1 MANEEF
7 LERNKNRMRQIIGIK
22 FKESG
27 KVYYFDPGDL
37 KLKKDMNVIVDTAMG
52 EEYATVVIPNK
63 EVEDSEVKEPL
74 KKVLRIASYK
84 ERKMFEDY
92 KSREKDA
99 FNKCFEQIRAYE
111 LPMKLIEAEY
121 KFDGSKLT
129 FYFSSEKRIDFREL
143 VKSLAAIFK
152 TRIEMRQIG
161 VRDEVKRLGGNGI
174 CGRELCCCSFLR
186 NFETVSIKMAK
197 EQNMSLNPSKI
208 SGNCG
213 RLMCCL
219 KYEHNV
225 YCDKLKGLPKIGAEV
240 KTADGVGEVSS
251 VETLKEII
259 RVKFHENGETFY
271 KKYNAKDVIVI
282 KDSSNHDDDKI
293 ETENEEDL
301 KELKKLEEL
310 EKQDRKNNE

>member
-1 MANEEF
+1 M
-7 LERNKNRMRQIIGIK
+7 KNIVGIN
-22 FKESG
+22 FKSPG
-27 KVYYFDPGDL
+27 KIYYFDPGDL
-37 KLKKDMNVIVDTAMG
+37 KLKKGMHVIVDTAMG
-52 EEYATVVIPNK
+52 EEYGEVTIENK
-63 EVEDSEVKEPL
+63 EVEDNKVSEPL
-74 KKVLRIASYK
+74 KKVIRIASYK
-84 ERKMFEDY
+84 EEKMREEF
-92 KSREKDA
+92 KSQEQDA
-99 FNKCFEQIRAYE
+99 FEKCQVEIEKFE

-121 KFDGSKLT
+121 KYDGSKLT

-197 EQNMSLNPSKI
+197 EQNMSLNPTKI

-219 KYEHNV
+219 KYEHDV

-240 KTADGVGEVSS
+240 KTQDGIGEVSA
-251 VETLKEII
+251 VETLKEIV
-259 RVKFHENGETFY
+259 RVKFQENGETFF
-271 KKYNAKDVIVI
+271 KKYNAKDIVVVR
-282 KDSSNHDDDKI
+282 DVNN
-293 ETENEEDL
+293 ETDEMDVDNEEDL
-301 KELKKLEEL
+301 KELQKLEKLGKE
-310 EKQDRKNNE
+310 ENTNNNF

>member
-1 MANEEF
+1 MKRVTGISF
-7 LERNKNRMRQIIGIK
+7 KNP
-22 FKESG
+22 G
-27 KVYYFDPGDL
+27 KIYYFDPGDL
-37 KLKKDMNVIVDTAMG
+37 QLEKGMHVIVDTAMG
-52 EEYATVVIPNK
+52 EEYGEVIIPLK
-63 EVEDSEVKEPL
+63 EIEDEKISDNL
-74 KKVLRIASYK
+74 KKVIRISTPK
-84 ERKMFEDY
+84 EDKTRLEFKEKEQNAFEECL
-92 KSREKDA
+92 EKIKEY
-99 FNKCFEQIRAYE
+99 N

-121 KFDGSKLT
+121 KYDGTKLT

-197 EQNMSLNPSKI
+197 EQNMSLNPTKI

-219 KYEHNV
+219 KYEHDV
-225 YCDKLKGLPKIGAEV
+225 YGDKLKALPRIGAEV
-240 KTADGVGEVSS
+240 KTQDGIGEVSS

-259 RVKFHENGETFY
+259 RVKFQENGEIFF
-271 KKYNAKDVIVI
+271 KKYNAKDVVVV
-282 KDSSNHDDDKI
+282 KDVAEDNDKI
-293 ETENEEDL
+293 EAESEEDL
-301 KELKKLEEL
+301 KELEKMEKLGKEEKL
-310 EKQDRKNNE
+310 NNTENM

>member
-1 MANEEF
+1 M
-7 LERNKNRMRQIIGIK
+7 KQIVGIK

-27 KVYYFDPGDL
+27 KVYYFDPGNL
-37 KLKKDMNVIVDTAMG
+37 KLKQGLHVIVDTAQG
-52 EEYATVVIPNK
+52 EEYAFVTIPNK
-63 EVEDSEVKEPL
+63 EVEDSEVVEPL
-74 KKVLRIASYK
+74 KKVVRVASYK
-84 ERKMFEDY
+84 ERKMYEEF
-92 KSREKDA
+92 KSKEKDA
-99 FNKCFEQIRAYE
+99 FDKCLEQIKQYD

-152 TRIEMRQIG
+152 TRIELRQIG

-219 KYEHNV
+219 KYEHDV
-225 YCDKLKGLPKIGAEV
+225 YCDKLKGLPKIGAQV
-240 KTADGVGEVSS
+240 KTQDGVGEVSS
-251 VETLKEII
+251 VETLKEIV
-259 RVKFHENGETFY
+259 RVKFHENGETFF
-271 KKYNAKDVIVI
+271 KKYNAKDVVVT
-282 KDSSNHDDDKI
+282 KDSNKHDDDKI

-301 KELKKLEEL
+301 KELQKLEKL
-310 EKQDRKNNE
+310 EKEEKNNRPNK

>member
-1 MANEEF
+1 M
-7 LERNKNRMRQIIGIK
+7 KQVVGIN
-22 FKESG
+22 FKSPG
-27 KVYYFDPGDL
+27 KMYYFDPGDF
-37 KLKKDMNVIVDTAMG
+37 KLEKGMHVIVDTAMG
-52 EEYATVVIPNK
+52 EEYGEVTLANK
-63 EVEDSEVKEPL
+63 EMEDSKVAEPL
-74 KKVLRIASYK
+74 KKVIRMATNK
-84 ERKMFEDY
+84 EDKMRQEFTA
-92 KSREKDA
+92 KEKEA
-99 FNKCFEQIRAYE
+99 FSQCLEKIKEFD

-121 KFDGSKLT
+121 KYDGSKLT

-143 VKSLAAIFK
+143 VKALASIFK

-174 CGRELCCCSFLR
+174 CGRQLCCCSFLR

-197 EQNMSLNPSKI
+197 EQNMSLNPTKI

-225 YCDKLKGLPKIGAEV
+225 YSDKLKSLPKIGAEV
-240 KTADGVGEVSS
+240 KTQDGVGEVSS
-251 VETLKEII
+251 VETLKEVI

-271 KKYNAKDVIVI
+271 KKYNAKDVVVI
-282 KDSSNHDDDKI
+282 KDVAVEEDKI

-301 KELKKLEEL
+301 KELQKLEKL
-310 EKQDRKNNE
+310 EKEEKNR

>member
-1 MANEEF
+1 M
-7 LERNKNRMRQIIGIK
+7 KKIVGIN
-22 FKESG
+22 FKSPG
-27 KVYYFDPGDL
+27 KIYYFDPGDY
-37 KLKKDMNVIVDTAMG
+37 KLEKGMHVIVDTAMG
-52 EEYATVVIPNK
+52 EEYGEVTIANK
-63 EVEDSEVKEPL
+63 EVEDSTVQEPL
-74 KKVLRIASYK
+74 KKVLRIATHK
-84 ERKMFEDY
+84 EKMMREEFKAREPYAFEDCL
-92 KSREKDA
+92 K
-99 FNKCFEQIRAYE
+99 QIEEYD

-121 KFDGSKLT
+121 KYDGSKLT

-197 EQNMSLNPSKI
+197 EQNLSLNPTKI

-219 KYEHNV
+219 KYEHDV

-240 KTADGVGEVSS
+240 KTQDGVGEVAS
-251 VETLKEII
+251 VETLKEIV
-259 RVKFHENGETFY
+259 RVKFQENGETFF
-271 KKYNAKDVIVI
+271 KKYSAKDIVVL
-282 KDSSNHDDDKI
+282 KDVAEDNDKLDVD
-293 ETENEEDL
+293 NEDL
-301 KELKKLEEL
+301 KELQKLEKL
-310 EKQDRKNNE
+310 DREENLNNKR

>member
-1 MANEEF
+1 M
-7 LERNKNRMRQIIGIK
+7 GIK
-22 FKESG
+22 FKDSG

-37 KLKKDMNVIVDTAMG
+37 SLKSGYHVIVDTAMG
-52 EEYATVVIPNK
+52 EEYAIVVIPNQ
-63 EVEDSEVKEPL
+63 EMEDDKVKEPL
-74 KKVLRIASYK
+74 KKVLRLASYK
-84 ERKMFEDY
+84 ERKMREEF
-92 KSREKDA
+92 KAKEKDA
-99 FNKCFEQIRAYE
+99 FHKCLEQIREYD

-121 KFDGSKLT
+121 RYDGSKLT

-143 VKSLAAIFK
+143 VKSLAGIFK

-186 NFETVSIKMAK
+186 NFEAVSIKMAK

-225 YCDKLKGLPKIGAEV
+225 YCDKLKSLPKIGAEV
-240 KTADGVGEVSS
+240 KTADGIGEVSS
-251 VETLKEII
+251 VETLKEIV
-259 RVKFHENGETFY
+259 RVKFRENGETFF
-271 KKYNAKDVIVI
+271 KKYNAKDVTVI
-282 KDSSNHDDDKI
+282 KDSKNRDDDKI
-293 ETENEEDL
+293 ETDNEEDL

-310 EKQDRKNNE
+310 ERAEKQTDKNNE